1 MGAFCVAWGF
11 AVMLAAPLF
20 PQMFGRFSDMVYRSV
35 GLLTVVGGL
44 LMLFG
49 RSSGYPAALFSF
61 LVLGGLFYF
70 SGAWLLFLLCSAL
83 AIVVIVS
90 EAVTPPVLEP
100 AVLVEELYHAVWRGG
115 RRFVKKRWEK

>member
-1 MGAFCVAWGF
+1 MAWGF

-20 PQMFGRFSDMVYRSV
+20 PQMFGRFSDMVYRSAA
-35 GLLTVVGGL
+35 LLTVVGGL

-49 RSSGYPAALFSF
+49 RSSGYPTALFSF
-61 LVLGGLFYF
+61 LVFGCLFYF
-70 SGAWLLFLLCSAL
+70 TGVWPLFLLCSAL

-100 AVLVEELYHAVWRGG
+100 AVLVEELYHAVGGRG
-115 RRFVKKRWEK
+115 RRFVRKKREK